1 MLQDAQALFSRGL
14 LRVLFI
20 PMSTTK
26 LTVLVAHGE
35 PLMQLGLESALGRCE
50 DLHLQTIAEK
60 GQPLF
65 DVAVSDLDNG
75 IALARRAQGCV
86 LIVTSDESE
95 VGIRS
100 AVEAGVRGYLLSG
113 STPES
118 VIQAVRRVAWGGT
131 AIEPCALAKMIDS
144 LKGDRLTD
152 RELDV
157 LRLIVLGRPN
167 KVVANELGISVG
179 TVKSHMK
186 QLMTKLNAR
195 SRTEAASIA
204 QRRGLVPRQPAAAA
218 RALLAQPQ

>member
-1 MLQDAQALFSRGL
+1 
-14 LRVLFI
+14 
-20 PMSTTK
+20 MSSTK
-26 LTVLVAHGE
+26 LNVLIAHGE
-35 PLMQLGLESALGRCE
+35 PLIQLGLESAIGRCE
-50 DLHLQTIAEK
+50 DLHLQTNAE
-60 GQPLF
+60 QDQTSF
-65 DVAVSDLDNG
+65 DVAISDLDSG
-75 IALARRAQGCV
+75 IALARSTQGHSGCV
-86 LIVTSDESE
+86 LIVTSDDSE

-100 AVEAGVRGYLLSG
+100 AVEAGVRGYLPAG

-131 AIEPCALAKMIDS
+131 AIDPRALAKMMDS

-152 RELDV
+152 REIDV

-186 QLMTKLNAR
+186 QLMAKLNAR

-204 QRRGLVPRQPAAAA
+204 QRRGLVPRGSLPTA
-218 RALLAQPQ
+218 RALLAQSQ